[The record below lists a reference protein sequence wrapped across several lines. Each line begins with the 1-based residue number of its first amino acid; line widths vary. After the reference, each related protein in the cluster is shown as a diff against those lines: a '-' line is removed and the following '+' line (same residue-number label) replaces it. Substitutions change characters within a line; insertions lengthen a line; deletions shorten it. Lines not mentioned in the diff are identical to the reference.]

1 MSSSSMYSTRSQ
13 TRAAYLVGICSNLAT
28 TGLSDPGGTP
38 QTGLSGN
45 PA

>member
-1 MSSSSMYSTRSQ
+1 MYRTRSQ
-13 TRAAYLVGICSNLAT
+13 TRTAYLVGICSNRAM
-28 TGLSDPGGTP
+28 TGLIDPGGIP